1 MVSGKDHGLYIFR
14 VQKFS
19 ILTDEFVV
27 PDLQILMEFLI
38 RQDFPYRRIH
48 LNHALAPVFH
58 RITVFKAVIFHHD
71 MLRRSGFEPVGCVT
85 GDQNRRSGGMEGIVS
100 YHYGSGTGEKKAS
113 GTVVLDGTAFDQD
126 IWHVADI
133 FDAVLF
139 LDSLRQLV
147 FKFYIG
153 IIFI

>member
-1 MVSGKDHGLYIFR
+1 
-14 VQKFS
+14 
-19 ILTDEFVV
+19 
-27 PDLQILMEFLI
+27 
-38 RQDFPYRRIH
+38 
-48 LNHALAPVFH
+48 
-58 RITVFKAVIFHHD
+58 
-71 MLRRSGFEPVGCVT
+71 
-85 GDQNRRSGGMEGIVS
+85 MEGIVS